1 MQYLWELIAN
11 NQKPRHN
18 SSTQYGGVVGL
29 PQTKDN
35 LSGYTIRVHFIRKT
49 LRFTVMLQC

>member
-35 LSGYTIRVHFIRKT
+35 LSGYTIRVHS
-49 LRFTVMLQC
+49 LEYYYVVQ